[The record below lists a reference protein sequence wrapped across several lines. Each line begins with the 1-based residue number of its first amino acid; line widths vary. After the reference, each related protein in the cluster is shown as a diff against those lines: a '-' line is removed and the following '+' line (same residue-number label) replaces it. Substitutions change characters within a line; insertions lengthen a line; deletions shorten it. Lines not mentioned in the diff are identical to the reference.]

1 MFKKILTLIV
11 FFSFTYSYSFSRVNE
26 EVVHDALGF
35 MLGGDSG
42 WGSVTNE
49 YEIDGC
55 IIRYVQPLMDTTL
68 IAFYDFNKALWNSA
82 ATQIGEDGVEYF
94 ILNGEVGVQEV
105 YAYDA
110 YGDDITDGL
119 WVFGIDP
126 GPSTTIIFPIS
137 VDISRFENA
146 MWDLMDE
153 CPGIKSKY

>member
-1 MFKKILTLIV
+1 MFKKIQ
-11 FFSFTYSYSFSRVNE
+11 FFTFFFLTYSSSYSRVNE
-26 EVVHDALGF
+26 EVIHDALGF
-35 MLGGDSG
+35 MLSGDNG
-42 WGSVTNE
+42 WGGVTNE

-55 IIRYVQPLMDTTL
+55 IIRYVQPLMNTTL
-68 IAFYDFNKALWNSA
+68 IATYDFNKALWNSA

-126 GPSTTIIFPIS
+126 GPNATIFSYI
-137 VDISRFENA
+137 N
-146 MWDLMDE
+146 
-153 CPGIKSKY
+153 